1 MTGLVHRCADKPARL
16 SVAAPARPTQPD
28 AARGYFAQDAA
39 DRCEALAR
47 RQREVLVLLS
57 KGFGN
62 REIAAALGISPNVV
76 REHKQAVYK
85 VLEVCGAVEA
95 AVLAAKAGL
104 V

>member
-1 MTGLVHRCADKPARL
+1 M
-16 SVAAPARPTQPD
+16 
-28 AARGYFAQDAA
+28 
-39 DRCEALAR
+39 
-47 RQREVLVLLS
+47 LLS

-62 REIAAALGISPNVV
+62 SEIAAALGISPNVV